1 MYKSSFSLS
10 YNTLMYLRTVTAHAE
25 ISYVSTKVEEE
36 EELEAVRGRH
46 STKVE
51 AVLRCLLRI
60 RAEDEEAK
68 TLVFSTWPDVLDI
81 LASALEENNIPYAA
95 LHKNVTATQNKYKRN
110 IQKFK
115 NRGDVKVLL
124 MPISQGAN
132 GLNLVE
138 ANHVILTEPLLN
150 PAQELQAIGRVHRI
164 GQKKKTCVHR

>member
-25 ISYVSTKVEEE
+25 ISYVSTKVVEE
-36 EELEAVRGRH
+36 EELEAVQGSH

-60 RAEDEEAK
+60 RAEDDEAK

>member
-1 MYKSSFSLS
+1 M
-10 YNTLMYLRTVTAHAE
+10 
-25 ISYVSTKVEEE
+25 
-36 EELEAVRGRH
+36 
-46 STKVE
+46 
-51 AVLRCLLRI
+51 LRCLMRI
-60 RAEDEEAK
+60 RAEDESAK

-81 LASALEENNIPYAA
+81 LAQALEENNIPHAA
-95 LHKNVTATQNKYKRN
+95 LHKGISATQNKYKRN

-115 NRGDVKVLL
+115 NRGDIKVLL